1 MNFPVMSFYVNCDAK
16 VGYGHLMRSL
26 TVARSLDANG
36 LVKARFFMS
45 EDSDI
50 KLVKK
55 FQFEIVRVAINQNPA
70 TQLISHLSPEEGPI
84 LLDSYDIDTQCL
96 KSLRDNGFS
105 VAMFEDGCR
114 LDSYPCDLVIDS
126 APDAPSLPY
135 KGLPATCIYLGSKYF
150 PLRSE
155 FSACL
160 GIKTVKESI
169 ETIVISFGGSDKYDA
184 TMRVLEVL
192 ANIPGSFQIIAVLGP
207 SYVGK
212 AELASRFDQRVRTL
226 RNVSDMAK
234 VLGSAD
240 IAVSGGGNTASELA
254 FLGVPM
260 ILLPLSNDQYSV
272 ANGMEKSGAAV
283 CLGFHDKTANKVIA
297 EALAN
302 LIGDVKR
309 REEMIVAGRLQVDG
323 NGANRITK
331 AILST
336 LSKVDF
342 KPLNLV

>member
-1 MNFPVMSFYVNCDAK
+1 
-16 VGYGHLMRSL
+16 
-26 TVARSLDANG
+26 
-36 LVKARFFMS
+36 
-45 EDSDI
+45 
-50 KLVKK
+50 
-55 FQFEIVRVAINQNPA
+55 
-70 TQLISHLSPEEGPI
+70 
-84 LLDSYDIDTQCL
+84 
-96 KSLRDNGFS
+96 
-105 VAMFEDGCR
+105 
-114 LDSYPCDLVIDS
+114 
-126 APDAPSLPY
+126 
-135 KGLPATCIYLGSKYF
+135 
-150 PLRSE
+150 
-155 FSACL
+155 
-160 GIKTVKESI
+160 
-169 ETIVISFGGSDKYDA
+169 
-184 TMRVLEVL
+184 MRVLEVL